1 MVVEYVDSRPC
12 SIVPAGKAESW
23 DARAVSDYII
33 PHVNGEAI
41 LFI

>member
-1 MVVEYVDSRPC
+1 MLHCPC
-12 SIVPAGKAESW
+12 GCKAESW

-33 PHVNGEAI
+33 PHVYGEAN